1 MDPGEHFVPAQALV
15 EGLTAAMG
23 QLADHLMQQNHQFQS
38 SLLEQLNAQRP
49 VPEFKVE
56 GTRMPT
62 FSGLLEESVD
72 EFIFGAKL
80 FMQGSGLHQCGQQ
93 QSCDG
98 NARVE
103 FAWWSR
109 VVLPSRKNSSRQ
121 TSSIVS
127 KPPSDSVGKSGET
140 RQEVSYL
147 RCQTL
152 GAAISHAQSYERAHF
167 TGNNVSSDQAG
178 RPAATASPEPMDISA
193 MDSRRIS
200 KEACCQHRLCLYCK
214 APGHRIRDYPKKP

>member
-62 FSGLLEESVD
+62 FPGLLEESVD

-80 FMQGSGLHQCGQQ
+80 FMQGNNVDYTSAA
-93 QSCDG
+93 
-98 NARVE
+98 NNN
-103 FAWWSR
+103 R
-109 VVLPSRKNSSRQ
+109 VVAMLASN
-121 TSSIVS
+121 
-127 KPPSDSVGKSGET
+127 
-140 RQEVSYL
+140 L
-147 RCQTL
+147 RG
-152 GAAISHAQSYERAHF
+152 GAASWYHTRVATE
-167 TGNNVSSDQAG
+167 D
-178 RPAATASPEPMDISA
+178 RPLENIVAF
-193 MDSRRIS
+193 
-200 KEACCQHRLCLYCK
+200 
-214 APGHRIRDYPKKP
+214 